1 LFDASLPRDLLV
13 GRSRRPELAAEDA
26 THPVAVGEAVF
37 GGGRPV
43 IIAGPCAVE
52 RREQTLALARGLR
65 EMGADILRGGVWKPR
80 TSPYSFQGLGEEAL
94 EILQE
99 ARAETGLPFVTEV
112 LDPRLV
118 ESTAEVA
125 DMLQVGSRSM
135 QNFPLLKEVGRAGKP
150 VLLKRAFSATLEE
163 WLCAAEYV
171 VLEGN
176 EQVVLCERGIRT
188 FAAGDYSR
196 NTLDINV
203 LAAAREATWL
213 PVIADPSHATGRADR
228 TPGAALAALAAGAH
242 GLMIEVVASEEERA
256 TLRSDAS
263 QAVLLEDFARL
274 VRRSR
279 EMGDSPLTP

>member
-1 LFDASLPRDLLV
+1 VYDAPLPENLLV
-13 GRSRRPELAAEDA
+13 GRARRPELAAA
-26 THPVAVGEAVF
+26 GTTRPVTVGGAVF
-37 GGGRPV
+37 GEGRPV

-52 RREQTLALARGLR
+52 GREQTLGLARRLR
-65 EMGADILRGGVWKPR
+65 EAGADMLRGGVWKPR
-80 TSPYSFQGLGEEAL
+80 TSPYSFQGMGEEAL
-94 EILQE
+94 EILAE

-118 ESTAEVA
+118 ERAAGVA
-125 DMLQVGSRSM
+125 DMIQVGSRSM
-135 QNFPLLKEVGRAGKP
+135 QNFPLLREVGRAGKP

-176 EQVVLCERGIRT
+176 ERVVLCERGIRT

-228 TPGAALAALAAGAH
+228 TPAAALAALAAGAH
-242 GLMIEVVASEEERA
+242 GLMVEVVASEEERA

-263 QAVLLEDFARL
+263 QAILPGEFARL
-274 VRRSR
+274 VARARRLS
-279 EMGDSPLTP
+279 EGS

>member
-1 LFDASLPRDLLV
+1 VYDAPLPENLLV
-13 GRSRRPELAAEDA
+13 GRTRRPEHAAA
-26 THPVAVGEAVF
+26 GTTRPVAVGGAVF
-37 GGGRPV
+37 GEGGPV

-52 RREQTLALARGLR
+52 GREQTLALARHLR
-65 EMGADILRGGVWKPR
+65 ETGADMLRGGVWKPR

-94 EILQE
+94 EILAE

-118 ESTAEVA
+118 ERAAEVA
-125 DMLQVGSRSM
+125 DMIQVGSRSM
-135 QNFPLLKEVGRAGKP
+135 QNFPLLREVGRAGKP

-228 TPGAALAALAAGAH
+228 TPAAALAALAAGAH
-242 GLMIEVVASEEERA
+242 GLMVEVVASDEVRA

-263 QAVLLEDFARL
+263 QAILPAEFARL
-274 VRRSR
+274 VARARRLS
-279 EMGDSPLTP
+279 EGS